1 MLFITITFYFLAVR
15 VITNETLAQ
24 LTHAAADHCIMAI
37 RASGTRIAY
46 LSCHRWHCLKSC
58 FYLHSSSL
66 GNAIG

>member
-1 MLFITITFYFLAVR
+1 MLFIAITFYFLAVR

-46 LSCHRWHCLKSC
+46 LSCH
-58 FYLHSSSL
+58 
-66 GNAIG
+66 